1 MCILAPDG
9 KERLTRSGRG
19 PGQVFGR
26 RTSLADELNEISA
39 EYRANKTKTPAALP
53 DFGTFRMALNLA
65 SGDQRV
71 LVLLAGQAGENKK
84 TSENLAAAA
93 WSDLM
98 IGRFHYDIETDP
110 EKWTEVIS
118 KEKGKEGIF
127 LINPDTYGQKGSV
140 IQQLPLDASRKEIA
154 KAMTVANEEFIKTT
168 EKKNYSD
175 HVRAGRRAG
184 IHFEMPVEFG
194 EDRDGDG
201 KIDHRA
207 GRRRDR

>member
-1 MCILAPDG
+1 MCILSPSG

-39 EYRANKTKTPAALP
+39 EYRAKKTKTPAALP
-53 DFGTFRMALNLA
+53 DFETFRMALNLA
-65 SGDQRV
+65 SADQRV
-71 LVLLAGQAGENKK
+71 LVLQAGEDQE
-84 TSENLAAAA
+84 TSANLAAAA

-98 IGRFHYDIETDP
+98 IGRFHYDLETDP
-110 EKWTEVIS
+110 EEWTEVIS
-118 KEKGKEGIF
+118 KEKGQEGIY
-127 LINPDTYGQKGSV
+127 LINPGIYGQKGTV
-140 IQQLPLDASRKEIA
+140 IQQLPLDASRKDIA
-154 KAMTVANEEFIKTT
+154 QAMTEANATFIKTT

-184 IHFEMPVEFG
+184 VYFEMPVEFG

-201 KIDHRA
+201 EIDHRPG
-207 GRRRDR
+207 GRRRNR